1 MILYKQDYPETST
14 MEMELA
20 PVDLKKAI
28 EKTHQAL
35 DAAYAGFNNATDFDM
50 IDSYIYEINA
60 IQRRYK
66 YLTELAEKEGVL
78 QETELRK
85 HSPVRAWVAR
95 IFR

>member
-1 MILYKQDYPETST
+1 MILYKQDYPEAST
-14 MEMELA
+14 IEMELS
-20 PVDLKKAI
+20 PIDLKKAI

-35 DAAYAGFNNATDFDM
+35 DTAYAGFNNATDFDM

-60 IQRRYK
+60 LQQRYK
-66 YLTELAEKEGVL
+66 YLTELAEKEGIL

-85 HSPVRAWVAR
+85 HSPIRAWVAR